1 MKIFHPF
8 GSAMTA
14 LVFAAGALL
23 PATSTAQSAPTSY
36 EPEKWMFTATIY
48 GYLPT
53 IGGNVSFPTGGSS
66 IDVDA
71 NTILSHL
78 KMTFMGTLDAHNG
91 RWGVFTDVLYL
102 DLGGSKSNT
111 RDFSIGHH
119 DIPADTTADLNLD
132 LKGIIWTV
140 AGEYRIVSDPST
152 KVDVLAGARLFGVKP
167 TLGWSINGD
176 LGPIPES
183 GRSGSKQIS
192 ESIWDGIVG
201 VKGRYAFGDN
211 RQWFV
216 PFYLDVGTGQS
227 QLTWQIAGGIG
238 YTYHWGSVFAMWRYL
253 DYNFKSG
260 NGLDSL
266 NMNGPMIGA
275 AFQW

>member
-1 MKIFHPF
+1 
-8 GSAMTA
+8 MTA
-14 LVFAAGALL
+14 LCFAAGALL
-23 PATSTAQSAPTSY
+23 PASVKAQSAPSSY
-36 EPEKWMFTATIY
+36 ESEKWLFTATIY
-48 GYLPT
+48 GYLPK
-53 IGGNVSFPTGGSS
+53 IGGKVSFPTGSSS

-71 NTILSHL
+71 STIIDHL

-91 RWGVFTDVLYL
+91 RWGMFTDVLYL

-119 DIPADTTADLNLD
+119 ELPADTTADLNLD

-140 AGEYRIVSDPST
+140 AGEYRVVSDPAT
-152 KVDVLAGARLFGVKP
+152 KVDLLAGARLFGVKP

-201 VKGRYAFGDN
+201 VKGRSSFGDN

-238 YTYHWGSVFAMWRYL
+238 YSYQWGSVFAMWRYL

-260 NGLDSL
+260 NGLDSI
-266 NMNGPMIGA
+266 NMNGPMVGA
-275 AFQW
+275 AFSW

>member
-1 MKIFHPF
+1 MKVSHPI
-8 GSAMTA
+8 GAAIAA
-14 LVFAAGALL
+14 LFLAAGAFL
-23 PATSTAQSAPTSY
+23 PGSASAQEA
-36 EPEKWMFTATIY
+36 EKWMFTATIY

-71 NTILSHL
+71 NKILSHL

-91 RWGVFTDVLYL
+91 RWGAFTDVLYL

-260 NGLDSL
+260 NGLDSI
-266 NMNGPMIGA
+266 NMNGPMLGA